1 MSPTAGMV
9 IAALILIAGASGL
22 AALALW
28 GFAARAKSTKRSRN
42 Q

>member
-1 MSPTAGMV
+1 MSPTAGMA
-9 IAALILIAGASGL
+9 IAALILIAGAFGL

-28 GFAARAKSTKRSRN
+28 FAARAKSTKRSRN

>member
-9 IAALILIAGASGL
+9 FAALVLIAGAFGL

-28 GFAARAKSTKRSRN
+28 FAVRAKSIKRSRR